1 MSLAEVVMKTF
12 RPMPDSDKVTVER
25 YIERAIEQLNRAY
38 EELRDSGQLR
48 AVMDAVQRLRKVVA
62 EFQEAI
68 SKVQPYATTDP
79 DAAKLAVKLGM
90 IAYAIQL
97 VQQRLA
103 EIQTAI
109 TGALSTAPTTPA
121 AAPVVTPAP
130 MPQPTPQPTVATP
143 ITGGVGVE

>member
-1 MSLAEVVMKTF
+1 MSLAEVITKTF
-12 RPMPDSDKVTVER
+12 RPMPDSDKATVER
-25 YIERAIEQLNRAY
+25 YIEGAIEELSTAY
-38 EELRDSGQLR
+38 EELRDSEQLR

-103 EIQTAI
+103 EIQAAI
-109 TGALSTAPTTPA
+109 NGVMQPVTAPTP
-121 AAPVVTPAP
+121 
-130 MPQPTPQPTVATP
+130 ATP
-143 ITGGVGVE
+143 VTGGMGAT

>member
-1 MSLAEVVMKTF
+1 LSLAEVITKTF
-12 RPMPDSDKVTVER
+12 RPMPDSDKATVER
-25 YIERAIEQLNRAY
+25 YIERAIEQLNTAY

-48 AVMDAVQRLRKVVA
+48 AVMDAVQRLGKVVA

-79 DAAKLAVKLGM
+79 EAAKLAVKLGM

-109 TGALSTAPTTPA
+109 TGALPTAPATPA
-121 AAPVVTPAP
+121 ATPAP
-130 MPQPTPQPTVATP
+130 MPQPTAQPTTTVP
-143 ITGGVGVE
+143 MMGGMGVE

>member
-1 MSLAEVVMKTF
+1 LSLAEVITKTF
-12 RPMPDSDKVTVER
+12 RPMPDSDKATVER
-25 YIERAIEQLNRAY
+25 YIERAIEQLSTAY
-38 EELRDSGQLR
+38 EELRDSEQLR

-79 DAAKLAVKLGM
+79 EAAKLAVKLGM

-103 EIQTAI
+103 EIQATINGVMQPVTA
-109 TGALSTAPTTPA
+109 TTP
-121 AAPVVTPAP
+121 V
-130 MPQPTPQPTVATP
+130 
-143 ITGGVGVE
+143 TGGMGAT